1 MTNRERAALET
12 KQKLLKTGLKLI
24 KKHGLENITVSDIT
38 TAAHVA
44 KGTFYT
50 YFDRKEDI
58 IFEICRD
65 AYADLEKNFYAD
77 TSHDI
82 VKKLTKYFHAFMA
95 EVERYDINICR
106 EWIRDVINPK
116 TAPTNRDTQKWFFD
130 VQTLI
135 RILQTAVKNGE
146 LTKNAPIGAIA
157 YIIMSELYGMMT
169 GWCMSDGGFQ
179 PLDWTARFCELQLK
193 PMLAPYLPV
202 GKKK

>member
-24 KKHGLENITVSDIT
+24 KKYGLENLTVENI
-38 TAAHVA
+38 TAAAGVA

-50 YFDRKEDI
+50 YFERKEDI

-65 AYADLEKNFYAD
+65 AYADLEKIFYED
-77 TSHDI
+77 KSRDI
-82 VKKLTKYFHAFMA
+82 VKKLSNYFDAFMR
-95 EVERYDINICR
+95 EIERYDINICR
-106 EWIRDVINPK
+106 EWIRDVINPT
-116 TAPTNRDTQKWFFD
+116 TAPTNRDSQKWLFD
-130 VQTLI
+130 TRTLI

-146 LTKNAPIGAIA
+146 LSKRTPIGAIA

-169 GWCMSDGGFQ
+169 GWCMSDGAFQ

-193 PMLAPYLPV
+193 PMLEPYLPRT
-202 GKKK
+202 KKK

>member
-24 KKHGLENITVSDIT
+24 KKYGLENIKVSDIT
-38 TAAHVA
+38 NAAGVA

-58 IFEICRD
+58 VFEICRD

-77 TSHDI
+77 TSGDI
-82 VKKLTKYFHAFMA
+82 VKKLTRYFDAFMR
-95 EVERYDINICR
+95 EIERYDINICR
-106 EWIRDVINPK
+106 EWIRDVINQK
-116 TAPTNRDTQKWFFD
+116 TAPTNRDAQKWFFD

-146 LTKNAPIGAIA
+146 LNKRTPIGAIA

-169 GWCMSDGGFQ
+169 GWCMSDGVFQ

-193 PMLAPYLPV
+193 PMLEPYLPRV
-202 GKKK
+202 KKK

>member
-24 KKHGLENITVSDIT
+24 KKYGLENIKVSDIT
-38 TAAHVA
+38 NAAGVA

-58 IFEICRD
+58 VFEICRD

-77 TSHDI
+77 TSGDI
-82 VKKLTKYFHAFMA
+82 VKKLTRYFDAFMR
-95 EVERYDINICR
+95 EIERYDINICR
-106 EWIRDVINPK
+106 EWIRDVINQK
-116 TAPTNRDTQKWFFD
+116 TAPTNRDAQKWFFD

-146 LTKNAPIGAIA
+146 LDKKAPIGAIA

-169 GWCMSDGGFQ
+169 GWCMSDGAFQ

-193 PMLAPYLPV
+193 PMLEPYLPRA
-202 GKKK
+202 KKK